1 MIPVGLQFLSFSARI
16 FTEDEN
22 EKKILFLLVFTFS
35 VSGFC
40 DTITGI
46 IKTIDNK
53 PIADAKISVFAIPQT
68 GDVPVKIS
76 ENLKRWE
83 EKSLV
88 LMALRQVITKWLS
101 RKKASVIMSSE
112 EFRLTR
118 QNMELSTTKLF

>member
-1 MIPVGLQFLSFSARI
+1 MK
-16 FTEDEN
+16 
-22 EKKILFLLVFTFS
+22 KKILFLLVFIFS

-76 ENLKRWE
+76 VSKKDGRFSIDGLETGYYKVVV
-83 EKSLV
+83 EKKGFCNNV
-88 LMALRQVITKWLS
+88 LGRI
-101 RKKASVIMSSE
+101 
-112 EFRLTR
+112 RLTR